1 MQSDAMTVER
11 LRSSVG
17 SILKNRPVRVAYVYG
32 SVAIGNSTPLSDVD
46 IALVVDGD
54 LTPLQ
59 QLRLGLRLTTEI
71 AEQTGVRKVEAR
83 VINHAPLALRG
94 LVACRGI
101 LLYARDEASRR
112 PAGWTLRRPR
122 ATPISTTSRWLG
134 VCARPY
140 SLICEKGDCMVDLEK
155 LQGILGNLRQY
166 TGYLGGLATVSR
178 DDFLADPIK
187 VGAAKYY
194 AQAAIECCLDIAN
207 HIISTSTGRASPRS
221 PRSPAGSGPC
231 RAG

>member
-101 LLYARDEASRR
+101 LLYARDEASRVDFETATR
-112 PAGWTLRRPR
+112 DAYFDYQPVARR
-122 ATPISTTSRWLG
+122 
-134 VCARPY
+134 
-140 SLICEKGDCMVDLEK
+140 
-155 LQGILGNLRQY
+155 LRQAFFAD
-166 TGYLGGLATVSR
+166 LRERGLHGRSGKAARHPGQSAAVHRVSGWAR
-178 DDFLADPIK
+178 HREP
-187 VGAAKYY
+187 
-194 AQAAIECCLDIAN
+194 
-207 HIISTSTGRASPRS
+207 
-221 PRSPAGSGPC
+221 
-231 RAG
+231 